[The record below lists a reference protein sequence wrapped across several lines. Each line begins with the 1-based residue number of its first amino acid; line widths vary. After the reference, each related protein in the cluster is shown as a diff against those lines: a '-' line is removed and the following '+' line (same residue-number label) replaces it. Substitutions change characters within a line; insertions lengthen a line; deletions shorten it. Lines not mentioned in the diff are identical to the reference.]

1 METTQSAKVAN
12 WGSVCKRAQMQT
24 VTSDFARIKTSA
36 ACRTFMSAKKCRL
49 STARSKISISQQKT
63 WRYFKRC
70 PGRNSSSA
78 VKLWPKPA
86 PLLIYES
93 ERLQFHV
100 NFCMCVFTVSA
111 FCVFVCRP
119 SNYKGGKPPLELPLF
134 SPSWLQKR
142 KKWLHHCLP
151 HSLFLEPDLPAVGPG
166 SVSTVMGSNLQTEA
180 FF

>member
-70 PGRNSSSA
+70 PRQKQLIGGEA
-78 VKLWPKPA
+78 VTKTSTTAHLRVWA
-86 PLLIYES
+86 LAVSRELL
-93 ERLQFHV
+93 RVCFHSLC
-100 NFCMCVFTVSA
+100 FLCVRVSA
-111 FCVFVCRP
+111 KQLEGGEASTRAAIVQPFLVAEEEEVTPSLSASLSLSRTRP
-119 SNYKGGKPPLELPLF
+119 ACGWTGQRFNCDGI
-134 SPSWLQKR
+134 
-142 KKWLHHCLP
+142 
-151 HSLFLEPDLPAVGPG
+151 
-166 SVSTVMGSNLQTEA
+166 
-180 FF
+180 